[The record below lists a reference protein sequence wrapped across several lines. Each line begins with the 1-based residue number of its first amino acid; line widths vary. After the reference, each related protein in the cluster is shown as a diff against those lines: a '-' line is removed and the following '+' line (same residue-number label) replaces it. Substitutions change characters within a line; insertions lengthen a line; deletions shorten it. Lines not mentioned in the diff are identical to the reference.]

1 MGRKAK
7 IEYIANGI
15 LIGVQQSRYGT
26 CIYNTE
32 RNDFNHGHL
41 LRAADKGYQAAVD
54 RACEWLKNNVP
65 NECDGTV
72 WGNFIDEFKQYMED

>member
-1 MGRKAK
+1 MDRKTE
-7 IEYIANGI
+7 IEHIANGI

-54 RACEWLKNNVP
+54 RACEWLKNNL
-65 NECDGTV
+65 EDEACGKL
-72 WGNFIDEFKQYMED
+72 IDEFRQYMGD